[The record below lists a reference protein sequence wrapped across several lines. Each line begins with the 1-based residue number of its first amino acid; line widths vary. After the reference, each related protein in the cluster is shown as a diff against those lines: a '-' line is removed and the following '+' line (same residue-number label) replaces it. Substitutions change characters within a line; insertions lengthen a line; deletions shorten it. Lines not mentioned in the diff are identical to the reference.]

1 MKISIK
7 ERILSFSAYT
17 FGLPA
22 LYIVL
27 TEDRDKNF
35 SGYHGAQAF
44 KLWCFYFGIF
54 FAYRFLVDLVWKI
67 RYLPGLERLEIFMV
81 LGMGTYALFCGYLSL
96 SGKSF
101 KIPF

>member
-7 ERILSFSAYT
+7 DKIVSFSAYV
-17 FGLPA
+17 FGVPA

-27 TEDRDKNF
+27 TEDRNKSF
-35 SGYHGAQAF
+35 IGYHGAQAF

-67 RYLPGLERLEIFMV
+67 RYLPGLGKVEIFLV
-81 LGMGTYALFCGYLSL
+81 LGMASYSLFCGYLTL
-96 SGKSF
+96 RGKTF
-101 KIPF
+101 DIPF